1 MVTCEDLFSIDQ
13 IPPQNVFFLFFEDNN
28 IFYIHG
34 FAYYDHFTIVSLVI
48 KVMDLRVVLTRAV
61 KINQSK

>member
-13 IPPQNVFFLFFEDNN
+13 IPPQNVFLFFEDNN

-48 KVMDLRVVLTRAV
+48 KVMALRVVLTRAV